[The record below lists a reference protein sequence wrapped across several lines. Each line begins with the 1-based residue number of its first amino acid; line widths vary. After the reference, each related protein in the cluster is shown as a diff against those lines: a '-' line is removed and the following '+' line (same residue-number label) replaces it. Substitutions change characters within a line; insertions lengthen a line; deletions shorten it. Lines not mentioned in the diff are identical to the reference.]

1 MDMREIRQT
10 DSQIILVI
18 LFGGT
23 ALEIDKK
30 HLLRALKP
38 FGHIWEVFHKKCF
51 HWLYNCR
58 VDGNTVTQG
67 GH

>member
-18 LFGGT
+18 LCGGT

-38 FGHIWEVFHKKCF
+38 FGHIWEVFHKKVF
-51 HWLYNCR
+51 PL
-58 VDGNTVTQG
+58 VVQL
-67 GH
+67 